1 MAERLTILSGLIRK
15 ELLALSRDL
24 HSLAALFL
32 MPLMFIVLMTLA
44 LQNVYE
50 PPRPAQRY
58 AVLDHDGAP
67 AALALLRRWRTEQGA
82 EQPLPADWRGALA
95 RAELGYV
102 LELQPGFS
110 QRVAA
115 LADEPGGA
123 PADSPASGHVI
134 VHLEPGTGAAVLL
147 ITRAQLER
155 AVGELRA
162 RLLMSQLA
170 PMGLGGS
177 APTAA
182 DLVLADRLG
191 AGPRPSAVQHNVPA
205 WLVFGMFFVV
215 AALGSLFVEERRCGA
230 LARLRSMGVGVGLL
244 LTAKALPYLAV
255 NLLQALLM
263 LAVGVW
269 LMPALGSQGL
279 SLQGVDLA
287 ALALA
292 LAAISAAAVGLGL
305 LLATLM
311 RSSAQA
317 LAIGP
322 LANVLM
328 AACGGIMVPTFVMPA
343 AMQTLARLS
352 PMNWALEALLTVL
365 VRGGHAAQL
374 LPQLLPLAALALFS
388 FAAAA
393 LVLRRRPALA

>member
-115 LADEPGGA
+115 LGDEPGGA

-393 LVLRRRPALA
+393 LVLWRRPALA